1 MLIAS
6 ALCPERLASRLLIAL
21 SLALSFSCNLST
33 SAQNAST
40 ETFKVA
46 PYLQLG
52 DHQAFST
59 PEQLDVCWMSVG
71 ESDKWQVQSRLDGK
85 SAWQEQEKPKS
96 HVCASMYGGPAKRVL
111 AFEGTIGGLTSGAP
125 FQYRILKNGK
135 EVFTATGEA
144 RKSRQQ
150 PFHFA
155 VFGDMGANTPGQKEV
170 AVQIF
175 KNKPDFIMYAGDI
188 VYVMGLLSEYFEKF
202 FPIYNSDTAST
213 DLGAPIMRSIVTLGV
228 IGNHDVALGD
238 NRNGVNLEKFGD
250 NALAFYKVWSEPL
263 NGPLKDPN
271 GNDIPKLLGSKDLVD
286 NFESSVGK
294 KYPRMA
300 NYSFDYGNS
309 HWLVLDANPYM
320 DWKDETLR
328 KWVADDLAKAKD
340 ATWKFVCFHQPGF
353 SFDASHYKEQRMRLL
368 SDVFENAGV
377 DVVFSG
383 HAHDYQRSYPLK
395 FKAKREG
402 GKLSVNSDGT
412 VDGDFTFDKQYD
424 GVSKTRPQGIIYLV
438 TGAGGA
444 PLYGPITEKNASIPK
459 TFTLKFDSTHYC
471 FTACDID
478 GPTLKVKQIAGDGSV
493 VDSFTI
499 EKSHNK

>member
-1 MLIAS
+1 
-6 ALCPERLASRLLIAL
+6 
-21 SLALSFSCNLST
+21 
-33 SAQNAST
+33 
-40 ETFKVA
+40 
-46 PYLQLG
+46 
-52 DHQAFST
+52 
-59 PEQLDVCWMSVG
+59 
-71 ESDKWQVQSRLDGK
+71 
-85 SAWQEQEKPKS
+85 
-96 HVCASMYGGPAKRVL
+96 
-111 AFEGTIGGLTSGAP
+111 
-125 FQYRILKNGK
+125 
-135 EVFTATGEA
+135 
-144 RKSRQQ
+144 
-150 PFHFA
+150 
-155 VFGDMGANTPGQKEV
+155 
-170 AVQIF
+170 
-175 KNKPDFIMYAGDI
+175 
-188 VYVMGLLSEYFEKF
+188 
-202 FPIYNSDTAST
+202 
-213 DLGAPIMRSIVTLGV
+213 
-228 IGNHDVALGD
+228 
-238 NRNGVNLEKFGD
+238 
-250 NALAFYKVWSEPL
+250 
-263 NGPLKDPN
+263 
-271 GNDIPKLLGSKDLVD
+271 
-286 NFESSVGK
+286 
-294 KYPRMA
+294 
-300 NYSFDYGNS
+300 
-309 HWLVLDANPYM
+309 M